1 MKKKGQMTDRYYI
14 RQLMKT
20 KILHYIPMSLI
31 KLLGEP
37 NSAKS
42 LYPPYLK
49 KDGLHKPIRFIT
61 IG

>member
-1 MKKKGQMTDRYYI
+1 MTDRYYI